1 MGEGTE
7 ATVTE
12 AQKWSADGY
21 RTHAGFVADL
31 GQPVVALL
39 TPKPGERILDL
50 GCGDGV
56 LTRSIADSG
65 AQVIGADAS
74 PDLLAAAAARGLDT
88 RHLDGQALPFAAEFD
103 AVFSNAAIHWMKD
116 HDAVIA
122 GVARALKP
130 GGRFVGEFG
139 GHGNVAAIVTALL
152 AATRSHGIVPELP
165 WRFPTTS
172 EWQQRLADHGFDVA
186 LCELIPRPTP
196 LPTGMAG
203 WLETF
208 ANPIV
213 DGIDPADRRAVLA
226 DAMALLSP
234 SLCDLAGNWTADYV
248 RLRFAARLK

>member
-1 MGEGTE
+1 MDQTTG

-12 AQKWSADGY
+12 AQKWSAEGY
-21 RTHAGFVADL
+21 QLHAGFVADL
-31 GQPVVALL
+31 GRPVVTLL
-39 TPKPGERILDL
+39 DPAPGERILDL

-56 LTRSIADSG
+56 LSRVIADAG
-65 AQVIGADAS
+65 AEVVGADAS
-74 PDLLAAAAARGLDT
+74 PDLLVAAAARGIET
-88 RHLDGQALPFAAEFD
+88 RHLDGQALPFVGEFD
-103 AVFSNAAIHWMKD
+103 AVFSNAALHWMKD

-152 AATRSHGIVPELP
+152 AAARRHGVTPNLP
-165 WRFPTTS
+165 WRFPTPS
-172 EWQQRLADHGFDVA
+172 EWQQRLADHGFSIV

-213 DGIDPADRRAVLA
+213 DGLDQADKRAVLA
-226 DAMALLSP
+226 EATELLSA
-234 SLCDLAGNWTADYV
+234 SLRDLAGNWTADYV
-248 RLRFAARLK
+248 RLRFAAQLG